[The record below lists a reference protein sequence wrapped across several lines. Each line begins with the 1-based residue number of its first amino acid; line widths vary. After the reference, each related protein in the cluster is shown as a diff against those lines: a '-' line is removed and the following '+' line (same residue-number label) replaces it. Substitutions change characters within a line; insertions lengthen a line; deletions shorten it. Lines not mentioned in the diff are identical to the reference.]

1 MSDDFENVALGKK
14 KLAENDMDGAMYHF
28 HAILKNNKDH
38 IKLYLTNFDL
48 FCRNQITTKNYDFL
62 KTIAEYYFTDNFIY
76 HQLAFSQG
84 LQLTNFFKI
93 KQIKKKKSSPID
105 LNIINEK
112 LFQLIVKKCFI
123 TDLDLELY
131 LTKLR
136 RKLLIKFLSKK
147 DNQFFMKIYQFLIV
161 FAEQNFFC
169 EFIYNETD
177 EEKELLKKL
186 ENKIKKND
194 DICELSI
201 LLISLYK
208 PLNKSNYLKLKLDS
222 YISNSDGFNEF
233 LKYVFHDPNKDKK
246 VSKSLK
252 SLSNFSNETSRLI
265 KSQYEENPFPRWR
278 FTLRPMID
286 NDINEFTNRY
296 SHTSFK
302 KPKIL
307 IAGCGTGQQ
316 AIAWSAYKDS
326 KIYAVDLSS
335 VSLAYAVRKAEEKN
349 IKNISFYHL
358 DLLDLE
364 LLNKKFDIIIST
376 GCLHHMEKPE
386 DGLESL
392 VNVLKPQGLIYLGLY
407 SKRARSEIEWTR
419 RYIQKRKID
428 VTEYNMRVFR
438 TKILNSKN
446 KKLQF
451 IKGLID
457 FFSLSNFRD
466 LLFNYTEHTY
476 DFIKIKEL
484 LESKKLKFIAF
495 NAMNPDT
502 AKLFKAHFPDVND
515 KSLLE
520 SWDKFEKIYPKTFI
534 NMYNFWIKK
543 IN

>member
-14 KLAENDMDGAMYHF
+14 KLSENDMDGAMHHF

-48 FCRNQITTKNYDFL
+48 FCRNKITSKNYDFM
-62 KTIAEYYFTDNFIY
+62 KIIAEYYFTDNFIY

-84 LQLTNFFKI
+84 LKLTNFFKNR
-93 KQIKKKKSSPID
+93 QIKKKLSLID
-105 LNIINEK
+105 LKVINEK

-123 TDLDLELY
+123 TDLDLEFY

-161 FAEQNFFC
+161 FAEQMFFC

-177 EEKELLKKL
+177 EEKKLLKKL
-186 ENKIKKND
+186 DNKIKKND
-194 DICELSI
+194 DICELSV

-208 PLNKSNYLKLKLDS
+208 PINKSNYLKLKLDS
-222 YISNSDGFNEF
+222 YISKSNEFNEF
-233 LKYVFHDPNKDKK
+233 LKYVLHDPNKDKK

-252 SLSNFSNETSRLI
+252 SLSNFSNETSRLM

-278 FTLRPMID
+278 FTLRPMIGS
-286 NDINEFTNRY
+286 DINEFTNRY
-296 SHTSFK
+296 SRTSFK

-316 AIAWSAYKDS
+316 AITWSAYKDS

-335 VSLAYAVRKAEEKN
+335 VSLAYAIRKAEERS
-349 IKNISFYHL
+349 IKNVSFYHL

-364 LLNKKFDIIIST
+364 LLNKKFDLIIST

-392 VNVLKPQGLIYLGLY
+392 VNVLKPKGLIYLGLY
-407 SKRARSEIEWTR
+407 STRARSEIEWTR
-419 RYIQKRKID
+419 KYIQKRKLDI
-428 VTEYNMRVFR
+428 TEDNIRAFR

-446 KKLQF
+446 KKLQS
-451 IKGLID
+451 IKGLLD
-457 FFSLSNFRD
+457 FFSLSNLRD

-476 DFIKIKEL
+476 DLITIKKL
-484 LESKKLKFIAF
+484 LENKKLDFLAF
-495 NAMNPDT
+495 NEMHPNLI
-502 AKLFKAHFPDVND
+502 KSFKTHFPND
-515 KSLLE
+515 NELAKLE
-520 SWDKFEKIYPKTFI
+520 SWDKFEKIYPKTFLG
-534 NMYNFWIKK
+534 MYRFWVKK

>member
-1 MSDDFENVALGKK
+1 MSDDFENVALGKQ
-14 KLAENDMDGAMYHF
+14 KLEKNDIDGAMH
-28 HAILKNNKDH
+28 HLHNILKDNKDH
-38 IKLYLTNFDL
+38 IELYLINFDL
-48 FCRNQITTKNYDFL
+48 FCRNQITIKNYDFL
-62 KTIAEYYFTDNFIY
+62 KTIAEYYFRDNFIY
-76 HQLAFSQG
+76 HQLAFSQAIK
-84 LQLTNFFKI
+84 LTNFYKNR
-93 KQIKKKKSSPID
+93 KAKTRKSSLFD
-105 LNIINEK
+105 LDIINEE
-112 LFQLIVKKCFI
+112 LFQLILKKCLI
-123 TDLDLELY
+123 ADLDLEFY
-131 LTKLR
+131 LTKIR
-136 RKLLIKFLSKK
+136 KKLLKKFLSKR
-147 DNQFFMKIYQFLIV
+147 DNQFFMKIYKFLIV
-161 FAEQNFFC
+161 FAEQKFFC
-169 EFIYNETD
+169 EFIYHETD
-177 EEKELLKKL
+177 EEKELIKKL
-186 ENKIKKND
+186 ENKIKKKD

-208 PLNKSNYLKLKLDS
+208 PLNKCNYLKKKLVS
-222 YISNSDGFNEF
+222 YISRSNEFNEF
-233 LKYVFHDPNKDKK
+233 LKYVFHDPDKDKQ
-246 VSKSLK
+246 VSRSMK
-252 SLSNFSNETSRLI
+252 SLSNFSNKTSRLM

-278 FTLRPMID
+278 YTLRPMEG

-296 SHTSFK
+296 SRTFFK
-302 KPKIL
+302 KPEIL